1 MRPQSG
7 DEFICKSGENKML
20 KEAISNKLEYTRVS
34 VEEQQQ
40 RKILGRLAGIIADFK
55 HPTRNDRLYTEELW
69 DKVFKN
75 PLMQEKIQTRTL
87 FGELGHP
94 LDDRCEI
101 DMEKIA
107 ICLAEEPKK
116 YPDGTVK
123 GVFDI
128 LDTPNGKILKTL
140 CDYGCQIGVS
150 SRGTGEIVEDWNSD
164 KEKVDP
170 NTYYC
175 ECWDAVLLPAV
186 KSARMSVITESLDTE
201 KQLKTSLLESIK
213 SASPKA
219 KKVMVETLKKLNI
232 DYSSEKASNTRAKAK
247 GDLAAADS
255 GAELVQ
261 SLQESLK
268 LNKTLQEQIKS
279 LQEKLSACNA
289 RELQL
294 VEENSAYKNS
304 LEALEVA
311 NRQIKTLTEQLT
323 QAQSSADTQSK
334 KLKVVTEQLSAL
346 RSRQSVL
353 TESIQKRSDQDQ
365 LKITQLTERL
375 KSQQDETQSTI
386 ASLNE
391 SLEEAKQD
399 SLIIKQG
406 CQKKLQKAREL
417 VEHYKQVAAVACDK
431 YINARAIMIGVKAS
445 DIKSKLN
452 EGYSF
457 SDIDR
462 CCEELQS
469 YQLQIGT
476 LPFNVSSQD
485 KVRVNI
491 RESKSGSIVPKGRF
505 DDEVDVD
512 LLKWATKN

>member
-1 MRPQSG
+1 
-7 DEFICKSGENKML
+7 ML
-20 KEAISNKLEYTRVS
+20 KEAINNKLEYTKVS
-34 VEEQQQ
+34 AEEQQQ
-40 RKILGRLAGIIADFK
+40 RRILGRLAGIIADFK

-75 PLMQEKIQTRTL
+75 PIMQEKIQTRTL

-94 LDDRCEI
+94 LDDRSEI

-128 LDTPNGKILKTL
+128 LDTPNGRILKTL

-150 SRGTGEIVEDWNSD
+150 SRGTGDIVEDWNSG

-170 NTYYC
+170 DTYNC

-186 KSARMSVITESLDTE
+186 KSARMSVITESLDADR
-201 KQLKTSLLESIK
+201 QLKTSLLEAVK

-232 DYSSEKASNTRAKAK
+232 DYSSEKASNTKAKAK
-247 GDLAAADS
+247 TDLAAADG
-255 GAELVQ
+255 GAELIQ

-268 LNKTLQEQIKS
+268 LNKALQEQIKS

-289 RELQL
+289 REARL
-294 VEENSAYKNS
+294 VEENLLCKNS
-304 LEALEVA
+304 QGALEAA
-311 NRQIKTLTEQLT
+311 NNQIKILTEQLT
-323 QAQSSADTQSK
+323 QAQSCADTQSK
-334 KLKVVTEQLSAL
+334 KLKLVTEQLSTL
-346 RSRQSVL
+346 RSKQSAL
-353 TESIQKRSDQDQ
+353 TESIQEKSRQNQSSVAQ
-365 LKITQLTERL
+365 LNEQLR
-375 KSQQDETQSTI
+375 SQQEESQRTV
-386 ASLNE
+386 AALNE
-391 SLEEAKQD
+391 SLEDAKQD
-399 SLIIKQG
+399 SLVIKRD
-406 CQKKLQKAREL
+406 CQKKIKKAQEL
-417 VEHYKQVAAVACDK
+417 VEHYKQVASAACDK

-457 SDIDR
+457 KDIDR

-469 YQLQIGT
+469 YQLQMGA
-476 LPFNVSSQD
+476 LPFNVSCQD
-485 KVRVNI
+485 KVKVNI
-491 RESKSGSIVPKGRF
+491 RESKTGSIVPKNRF
-505 DDEVDVD
+505 DDEVDAD
-512 LLKWATKN
+512 LLKWVK